1 MSAEEPRK
9 RLRTEEYSNQTEI
22 EAYSEKAKG
31 AKEVNDVENAENQR
45 FYMTEEDAGIE
56 TFLDSG
62 LPAIDGILK
71 ARFTDFMVHEVD
83 VEGKV
88 ITLTDMESHDPLPE
102 VEASSSA
109 KEDKI
114 EKQSVVPH
122 SDVTLEEQGQ
132 AATPAD
138 SIPLPSELSEC
149 IPQDAASQF
158 FSCLQDLSI
167 GKSNETAVLES
178 SQFSTPLD
186 KTKRTLLHQL
196 IRKHFSGLESTTTK
210 DGSFQVHKSTRSNQP
225 RPKRDARLSW
235 KALGGEYCYFHLYK
249 ENRDSMDCLG
259 KIARLLKIP
268 TKLLSIAGTKDRR
281 GITCQRA
288 AVRHVRAS
296 RLAQLNAGSLSNSTY
311 GFLLGN
317 YSYGNSPLKLGDL
330 QGNEFQVVLRDVST
344 PEDKIEL
351 CMSSIKEHGFIN
363 YFGLQRFGTS
373 SVGTHT
379 IGIALLQSDWKKA
392 VELILSPRPEHTG
405 PVREAMN
412 IWHTTH
418 DPDATL
424 KILPRRL
431 IAETSIL
438 ETWLRSGNQND
449 FLGAFQRIPR
459 HLRSIY
465 PHAYQSYVW
474 NKVVSWRIKQLGDK
488 PVAGDLVLESPTG
501 NQSNDNIPV
510 DPEAPDVVE
519 DIPQTSKPI
528 ARHLKEEE
536 LGNYTIY
543 DIVLPLPGRNILYPN
558 NSTFDAYKRI
568 MSEHSLDPCQ
578 MARKDRELSL
588 PGDYRKL
595 VVRPKGMEWYTIKYD
610 SLEQQITTTDKDVL
624 ENKAPVTTDDGKYRA
639 LVLKFQLPS
648 SSYATMALR
657 EATRSATSS
666 GDQRFLMTN
675 LRDSSS

>member
-9 RLRTEEYSNQTEI
+9 RLRTEESLTQTQV
-22 EAYSEKAKG
+22 EAYSEKPYEARN
-31 AKEVNDVENAENQR
+31 ALDAENQK
-45 FYMTEEDAGIE
+45 FYMTEGDVGID
-56 TFLDSG
+56 TFLISD

-83 VEGKV
+83 VEGNV
-88 ITLTDMESHDPLPE
+88 VVLTDMESHDPVPE

-114 EKQSVVPH
+114 EKESV
-122 SDVTLEEQGQ
+122 
-132 AATPAD
+132 AAPSNVNLDKQEKIDASAP
-138 SIPLPSELSEC
+138 SITLPSELEDC
-149 IPQDAASQF
+149 IPQEMASQF
-158 FSCLQDLSI
+158 FSSLQDLSL
-167 GKSNETAVLES
+167 GNSSESVVLEA
-178 SQFSTPLD
+178 SQFSSPLD

-210 DGSFQVHKSTRSNQP
+210 EGSFQVDKCKRSNQP

-235 KALGGEYCYFHLYK
+235 KSLGGEYCHFHLYK

-259 KIARLLKIP
+259 KIARLLKVP

-281 GITCQRA
+281 GVTCQRA

-317 YSYGNSPLKLGDL
+317 YSYQNSPLKLGDL

-344 PEDKIEL
+344 PIDKINQR
-351 CMSSIKEHGFIN
+351 MSSIKEHGFIN

-405 PVREAMN
+405 PVREAMH

-418 DPDATL
+418 DPEATL

-438 ETWLRSGNQND
+438 ETWQRSGNQSD

-474 NKVVSWRIKQLGDK
+474 NKVVSWRIKELGDK
-488 PVAGDLVLESPTG
+488 PVAGDLVLECPTDD
-501 NQSNDNIPV
+501 QSNGTTPV

-519 DIPQTSKPI
+519 DLPQTSKPL

-536 LGNYTIY
+536 LENYTIY
-543 DIVLPLPGRNILYPN
+543 DIVLPLPGRNVLYPKN
-558 NSTFDAYKRI
+558 LTFDTYKSI
-568 MSEHSLDPCQ
+568 MREHSLDPCQ

-595 VVRPKGMEWYTIKYD
+595 VVRPKNMEWYTRKYD
-610 SLEQQITTTDKDVL
+610 SLEQQITTTDKDTL
-624 ENKAPVTTDDGKYRA
+624 ETNVPMITDEGKYQA

-675 LRDSSS
+675 LQDSSSK

>member
-9 RLRTEEYSNQTEI
+9 RLRTEESLTQTEV
-22 EAYSEKAKG
+22 EAYNEKPQEA
-31 AKEVNDVENAENQR
+31 NDAVNAESQR

-56 TFLDSG
+56 TFLNAK

-83 VEGKV
+83 SKGNVV
-88 ITLTDMESHDPLPE
+88 ALTDMESHDPMPE

-114 EKQSVVPH
+114 EKESMAPP
-122 SDVTLEEQGQ
+122 SNVTSKGQEQMD
-132 AATPAD
+132 APIA
-138 SIPLPSELSEC
+138 SIPLPSELKEF

-158 FSCLQDLSI
+158 FSSLQGLSL
-167 GKSNETAVLES
+167 GKSTESVVLES
-178 SQFSTPLD
+178 SKFSSPLD

-196 IRKHFSGLESTTTK
+196 IREHFSGLESTTTQ
-210 DGSFQVHKSTRSNQP
+210 DGSFQVHKSTRSNQL

-235 KALGGEYCYFHLYK
+235 KALGGEYCHFHLYK

-259 KIARLLKIP
+259 KIARLLKVP

-281 GITCQRA
+281 GVTCQRA

-317 YSYGNSPLKLGDL
+317 YSYENFPLKLGDL

-344 PEDKIEL
+344 SEDKIEL

-379 IGIALLQSDWKKA
+379 IGIALLRSEWKKA

-405 PVREAMN
+405 PVREAMH

-418 DPDATL
+418 DAEATL

-438 ETWLRSGNQND
+438 ETWLRSGNQSD

-488 PVAGDLVLESPTG
+488 PVAGDLVLESPTD

-519 DIPQTSKPI
+519 DLPQTSKPI
-528 ARHLKEEE
+528 ARRLREDE
-536 LGNYTIY
+536 LQNYTIY
-543 DIVLPLPGRNILYPN
+543 DIVLPLPGRNVLYPE

-595 VVRPKGMEWYTIKYD
+595 VVRPKDMEWYTKKYD
-610 SLEQQITTTDKDVL
+610 SLEQQITTTDKDEL
-624 ENKAPVTTDDGKYRA
+624 ENKLPTTTDEGKSRA

-657 EATRSATSS
+657 EATRGATSS